1 MKIRSPLSFALFSTL
16 LVLYGEAKTIDPY
29 KVLGVDKNASQR
41 EIQKAFHKLSLQY
54 HPDKNKSKGAQ
65 EKFSEINNAYDILS
79 DEQKRKNYDMY
90 GDDKGAPGF
99 DAGHPGDHGG
109 YTFFTGGGPGQSGF
123 TSGPGGWQHMGGQG
137 GSQSFSFS
145 FGGPGGSRSSGSHGG
160 PSSFGFDIDD
170 IFSGFFGGG
179 MKDQGQFGDFS
190 SFSSSSRSQ
199 SQSRSSS
206 KSIRAINSEAFRK
219 EITDQGMTWLLLSY
233 TQSLQGKQYYES
245 IMGEVASLLSGA
257 IKVGSINCETELSLC
272 KDLAVH
278 PERSPRLFV
287 YSYKGSEK
295 GSLEEYNG
303 DLTAKNVK
311 TFCQDHLPRFSKRIS
326 LNHFDLSSSNVE
338 RYPRVMLLSTKKNTP
353 VIWRVL
359 SGLYHKRFTFY
370 DAEVHDV
377 SDPAV
382 KKLGV
387 DALPAIVGWLSNGE
401 KHILKSS
408 ISVKDLKS
416 AIKDLSVLLDSF
428 EKKNRKVASSRT
440 SEEQTASA
448 EGQLPLLTALNF
460 DGLCGD
466 KIPVCIIG
474 GFRSSKSRD
483 KLESLLSKVSKKS
496 LSRRQNV
503 ASGSRDALSYVLLD
517 ATKQQSFLG
526 AFEKSGFKSID
537 NILVAYKPRKG
548 KYVAFTGDMTI
559 EEVEKFI
566 SSVLNGDVQFTRT
579 RQKPVLK

>member
-1 MKIRSPLSFALFSTL
+1 MFG
-16 LVLYGEAKTIDPY
+16 VLESASYMLHI
-29 KVLGVDKNASQR
+29 LGYVR
-41 EIQKAFHKLSLQY
+41 LYE
-54 HPDKNKSKGAQ
+54 
-65 EKFSEINNAYDILS
+65 
-79 DEQKRKNYDMY
+79 
-90 GDDKGAPGF
+90 
-99 DAGHPGDHGG
+99 
-109 YTFFTGGGPGQSGF
+109 
-123 TSGPGGWQHMGGQG
+123 
-137 GSQSFSFS
+137 S
-145 FGGPGGSRSSGSHGG
+145 FGVL
-160 PSSFGFDIDD
+160 
-170 IFSGFFGGG
+170 
-179 MKDQGQFGDFS
+179 
-190 SFSSSSRSQ
+190 
-199 SQSRSSS
+199 
-206 KSIRAINSEAFRK
+206 
-219 EITDQGMTWLLLSY
+219 EIHVSD
-233 TQSLQGKQYYES
+233 
-245 IMGEVASLLSGA
+245 
-257 IKVGSINCETELSLC
+257 
-272 KDLAVH
+272 
-278 PERSPRLFV
+278 
-287 YSYKGSEK
+287 
-295 GSLEEYNG
+295 
-303 DLTAKNVK
+303 
-311 TFCQDHLPRFSKRIS
+311 
-326 LNHFDLSSSNVE
+326 
-338 RYPRVMLLSTKKNTP
+338 
-353 VIWRVL
+353 
-359 SGLYHKRFTFY
+359 
-370 DAEVHDV
+370 VHDV

-428 EKKNRKVASSRT
+428 EKKNRKVASSWT
-440 SEEQTASA
+440 SEEQTAST
-448 EGQLPLLTALNF
+448 EGQLPLLTASNF

-466 KIPVCIIG
+466 KTPVCIIG
-474 GFRSSKSRD
+474 GFRSPKSRD

>member
-90 GDDKGAPGF
+90 GDAKGAPGF

-206 KSIRAINSEAFRK
+206 RSIRAINSEAFRK

-233 TQSLQGKQYYES
+233 TPSFQGKQYYES
-245 IMGEVASLLSGA
+245 IMAEVASLLSEA

-272 KDLAVH
+272 KDLAVR
-278 PERSPRLFV
+278 PGRSPRLFV

-295 GSLEEYNG
+295 GSLEEYN
-303 DLTAKNVK
+303 
-311 TFCQDHLPRFSKRIS
+311 
-326 LNHFDLSSSNVE
+326 E
-338 RYPRVMLLSTKKNTP
+338 RYPRVMLLSTKKDTP

-428 EKKNRKVASSRT
+428 EKKNRKVASSWT
-440 SEEQTASA
+440 SEEQTAST
-448 EGQLPLLTALNF
+448 EGQLPLLTASNF

-466 KIPVCIIG
+466 KTPVCIIG
-474 GFRSSKSRD
+474 GFRSPKSRD

-503 ASGSRDALSYVLLD
+503 ATGSRDALSYVLLD